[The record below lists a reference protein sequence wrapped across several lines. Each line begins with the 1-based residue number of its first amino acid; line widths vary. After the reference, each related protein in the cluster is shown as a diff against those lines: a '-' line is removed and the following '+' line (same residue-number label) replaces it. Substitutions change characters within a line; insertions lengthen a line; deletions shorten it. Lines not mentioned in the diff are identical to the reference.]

1 MAAGEGRAR
10 RQGGAARGGRIVRTT
25 SDNEDS
31 GGATGWT
38 IANATEWA
46 NQDTPGAG
54 MTWTTDSTARI
65 AIRVNGSTAQTAP
78 SAPPA

>member
-1 MAAGEGRAR
+1 MAAGEGCAR
-10 RQGGAARGGRIVRTT
+10 RQGGAARGGRIAGTA

-31 GGATGWT
+31 GSATGWT

-46 NQDTPGAG
+46 NQDTLGAG
-54 MTWTTDSTARI
+54 MTWTTDSNAGI
-65 AIRVNGSTAQTAP
+65 AIRVNGSTAQIAP